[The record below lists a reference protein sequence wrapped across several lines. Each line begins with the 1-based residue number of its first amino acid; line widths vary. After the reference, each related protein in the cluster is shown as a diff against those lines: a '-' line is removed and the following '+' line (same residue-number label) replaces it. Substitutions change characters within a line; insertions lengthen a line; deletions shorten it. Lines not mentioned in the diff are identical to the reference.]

1 GAAAAGLLCMFL
13 YQWCEE
19 RRSLRCPSENKQAS
33 ESKSTRKIKIAFQF
47 VTRGV
52 LTQAER
58 KKLKP
63 FMRQLLRVCWRKNVL
78 HLKKLLQNR

>member
-1 GAAAAGLLCMFL
+1 MFL

-47 VTRGV
+47 VTR
-52 LTQAER
+52 A
-58 KKLKP
+58 
-63 FMRQLLRVCWRKNVL
+63 C
-78 HLKKLLQNR
+78 